1 MIVWDI
7 VFSCIFLSTCVVRL
21 VAVDFTFALLV
32 VRSEFAEIPLFAEV
46 MGLKFASLLSACC
59 VLLIISAHVIF
70 RLSSRK
76 NNGGCC
82 LGAGAQQT
90 AHRCVRIGPHN
101 LIADPYSRPYNE
113 LVLISDSWNY

>member
-1 MIVWDI
+1 M
-7 VFSCIFLSTCVVRL
+7 VRL
-21 VAVDFTFALLV
+21 VTVDFTFALLV
-32 VRSEFAEIPLFAEV
+32 VRSKFAEIPLFAEV

-59 VLLIISAHVIF
+59 VLLIISAHVI
-70 RLSSRK
+70 LRK

-90 AHRCVRIGPHN
+90 AHRRVRIGPHN

-113 LVLISDSWNY
+113 LVLISDSWNN